1 MAINHKVVWRR
12 SWSSS
17 EISRV
22 LLHVDANSDSGI
34 IGFVKFTS
42 GWYLVLITK
51 RSVVGLLGGHYSEY
65 LLIIKLTSSLPL
77 RRDHSQLTAPQSI
90 I

>member
-1 MAINHKVVWRR
+1 MVINHKVVWRR

-17 EISRV
+17 RISHVASRV
-22 LLHVDANSDSGI
+22 HSDLDSGI

-51 RSVVGLLGGHYSEY
+51 RSVVGLLGGHYSKCFYPPVAQADE
-65 LLIIKLTSSLPL
+65 
-77 RRDHSQLTAPQSI
+77 
-90 I
+90 

>member
-1 MAINHKVVWRR
+1 MVTSHKVVWKR

-17 EISRV
+17 EISYGII
-22 LLHVDANSDSGI
+22 HMDADTLSGI

-51 RSVVGLLGGHYSEY
+51 RSVVGLLGGHYSKCSY
-65 LLIIKLTSSLPL
+65 SSTTQAD
-77 RRDHSQLTAPQSI
+77 R
-90 I
+90 